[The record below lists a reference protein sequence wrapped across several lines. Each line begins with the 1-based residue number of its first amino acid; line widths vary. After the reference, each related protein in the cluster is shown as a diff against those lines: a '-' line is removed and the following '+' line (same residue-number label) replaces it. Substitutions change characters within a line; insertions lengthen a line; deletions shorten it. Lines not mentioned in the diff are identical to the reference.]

1 MKVITWNVNGWRSM
15 LKNDHFKNLVL
26 QEDPDIICLQETKL
40 NKSVHIEFQGYSV
53 YENTAEKPGY
63 SGTAILYKDSV
74 SFKRFKKNRT
84 EGRICMMEFEKFCLF
99 NVYTPNSGDKIKR
112 LDYRIN
118 YWDKT
123 FLEKIK
129 EIKKSIVIVGDLNVA
144 RTEKD
149 LKHPS
154 SNKKNAGFTIEER
167 NSFENILKERK
178 LKDVWRENNP
188 KKEQYTF
195 WSNFNNARQNNAGWR
210 IDYVLTDN
218 VKIKNCKILDQIM
231 GSDHAP
237 IVFELII

>member
-1 MKVITWNVNGWRSM
+1 
-15 LKNDHFKNLVL
+15 
-26 QEDPDIICLQETKL
+26 
-40 NKSVHIEFQGYSV
+40 
-53 YENTAEKPGY
+53 
-63 SGTAILYKDSV
+63 
-74 SFKRFKKNRT
+74 
-84 EGRICMMEFEKFCLF
+84 MEFDKFCLF
-99 NVYTPNSGDKIKR
+99 NVYTPNSGDKTKR

-129 EIKKSIVIVGDLNVA
+129 EIKKDIVIVGDLNVA

-167 NSFENILKERK
+167 NSFENILKERN

-195 WSNFNNARQNNAGWR
+195 WSNFNNARQKNAGWR

-218 VKIKNCKILDQIM
+218 VKIKNCEILDQIM

-237 IVFELII
+237 IVFEIIEK